1 MARLDQLPPDQRA
14 VLQLLLKQGKSYG
27 EIASVLRIE
36 RSAVKARAHDA
47 LAALGPEDTDL
58 SEDRR
63 DEIGDHLLGQQDEGQ
78 RAATRA
84 FLESSPDGRAWARI
98 VASELRELSPDG
110 LPEIPAEGAAELD
123 EAHDALE
130 ARRAARAEHERSSK
144 LGGIL
149 LIAGLGIAIAVVL
162 ILLLTGGGDDN
173 KDTGPVG
180 GTTSTA
186 ATSTGTSTTP
196 QVESQINLFP
206 PGGGK
211 KPLGVANVVTQQ
223 GQRGIALV
231 GQDVPATGSK
241 FAYAMWLENSP
252 SDAKRLG
259 FFGAVKKDGR
269 LQGFV
274 LAPSD
279 FAKFSKLVVTRE
291 TQRSPKVPG
300 PVVLQGTI
308 KQ

>member
-27 EIASVLRIE
+27 EIASLLRIE

-47 LAALGPEDTDL
+47 LNALGPEDTEL

-78 RAATRA
+78 RAATRS
-84 FLESSPDGRAWARI
+84 FLEGSPAGRAWAR
-98 VASELRELSPDG
+98 VVSSELRELSPTG
-110 LPEIPAEGAAELD
+110 LPEIPGEGAELS

-130 ARRAARAEHERSSK
+130 ARKVAQAEQERSSK
-144 LGGIL
+144 LGGVL

-162 ILLLTGGGDDN
+162 ILLLSGGGDN
-173 KDTGPVG
+173 KKNTGPVG
-180 GTTSTA
+180 STTTTPAS
-186 ATSTGTSTTP
+186 TSTTP
-196 QVESQINLFP
+196 QVEAQINLFP

-211 KPLGVANVVTQQ
+211 KPLGVANVVTQS

-231 GQDVPATGSK
+231 GQDVPPTRNK

-259 FFGAVKKDGR
+259 FFGAVTKNGR

-279 FAKFSKLVVTRE
+279 FSKFSKLVVTRE
-291 TQRSPKVPG
+291 TQRNPKVPG
-300 PVVLQGTI
+300 PLVLSGAL